1 MDMDPF
7 KSHLSAYESN
17 ADKTENVSLIFILD
31 LIKVCGAVT
40 RLMLYFIS
48 SIPLTIASAMNHR
61 QWLSF
66 LVSRVGRVVGLFL
79 DLGHWLN
86 TYFVV
91 CLFFLLGPSWI
102 KDYRLKPGVLNL
114 SDN

>member
-40 RLMLYFIS
+40 RLVLYFIS

-66 LVSRVGRVVGLFL
+66 LVSRVGRVVGLF
-79 DLGHWLN
+79 
-86 TYFVV
+86 
-91 CLFFLLGPSWI
+91 
-102 KDYRLKPGVLNL
+102 
-114 SDN
+114 